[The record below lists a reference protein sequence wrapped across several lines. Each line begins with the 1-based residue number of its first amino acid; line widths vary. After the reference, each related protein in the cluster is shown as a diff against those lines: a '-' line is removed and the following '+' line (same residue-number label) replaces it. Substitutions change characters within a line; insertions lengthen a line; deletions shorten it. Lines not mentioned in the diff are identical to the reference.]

1 MARLFRPPK
10 KAIELTLE
18 KLKADR
24 RVHPDAKFNY
34 DAINDLRKEVT
45 YRDGDFSY
53 RLGRTAMEEEIVDLA
68 LEYLKSLGLVD
79 SKANYD
85 KKSFTAFREE
95 IKSKFI
101 GRWTSLSP
109 TMERL
114 FYMLTSVK
122 RPKRLIELG
131 SFWGYTLAYFG
142 GPCVGSDQLYK
153 AEKIYGIDIDK
164 DMTELAKENFAKIK
178 NTNSVELIAED
189 AILALKRLNGPFD
202 FVYIEAKSEEVHD
215 DGLYLKLLKQLYDRI
230 PKGGWVMAHD
240 NFDVN
245 FMKEMEIY
253 LPFVHD
259 KSNFAESIA
268 FDIDN
273 CGIELSIK

>member
-10 KAIELTLE
+10 KAIELTIE
-18 KLKADR
+18 KLKADG
-24 RVHPDAKFNY
+24 RVHPEAKFNH
-34 DAINDLRKEVT
+34 DAPDDLRKEVT

-68 LEYLKSLGLVD
+68 LGYLISLKLVE
-79 SKANYD
+79 STANYD
-85 KKSFTAFREE
+85 KKAFDSYRKE
-95 IKSKFI
+95 IKSKFV

-122 RPKRLIELG
+122 RPSRLIELG
-131 SFWGYTLAYFG
+131 SFWGYTLAFFS
-142 GPCVGSDQLYK
+142 GPCVGSNPLYQ
-153 AEKIYGIDIDK
+153 AEKIFGIDIDK
-164 DMTELAKENFAKIK
+164 DMTELAKDNFAKIK
-178 NTNSVELIAED
+178 NVNSVEFIAED
-189 AILALKRLNGPFD
+189 AIVALDRLEGPFD
-202 FVYIEAKSEEVHD
+202 FVYIEAKSEEVDD

-240 NFDVN
+240 NFDIS
-245 FMKEMEIY
+245 FKKEMEIY

-259 KSNFAESIA
+259 KSNFTESIA